1 MPDRFIHTFSTK
13 HVIVY
18 SLQTTRG
25 TGSLKHCRNVEPFEE
40 LEIIRIELVKGFIV
54 EPMLTAKFSYLL
66 FVDIVGI
73 VKKKKKHQLVAL
85 ASATLDLWVK
95 YIVVTNCTFVL

>member
-73 VKKKKKHQLVAL
+73 LKKKKKHQLVTL
-85 ASATLDLWVK
+85 ASATLDLWVN

>member
-1 MPDRFIHTFSTK
+1 M
-13 HVIVY
+13 
-18 SLQTTRG
+18 RG

-73 VKKKKKHQLVAL
+73 LKKKNT
-85 ASATLDLWVK
+85 S
-95 YIVVTNCTFVL
+95 

>member
-1 MPDRFIHTFSTK
+1 M
-13 HVIVY
+13 
-18 SLQTTRG
+18 RG

-40 LEIIRIELVKGFIV
+40 LEIIRIELDKGFIV

-73 VKKKKKHQLVAL
+73 VEKKKKTPVSSLGISNIRSV
-85 ASATLDLWVK
+85 S
-95 YIVVTNCTFVL
+95 